1 MPSPPQNQ
9 MPKLLQLQCPM
20 DLLLLAVLVLRLRKE
35 AVVMRKTQPGAP
47 TILFSHLIDLERGS
61 YLPLGL
67 S

>member
-1 MPSPPQNQ
+1 
-9 MPKLLQLQCPM
+9 M